1 MAAVEHAASADGTRI
16 GYRTRG
22 RGDPILLVHGSATT
36 GADWLFVLPMLRQRF
51 TVVSMDRRGR
61 SSSDDGPDYA
71 MEREAEDILAVLD
84 ASGAQLLVG
93 HSYGGLCSILA
104 AERIDRLRR
113 LLIYEPP
120 IAISERGL
128 PALDRLIASGDHGAA
143 LETFL
148 RFAGAAQEQRHA
160 IRSSPAW
167 PSLVAT
173 VPVLSRELHAGAAWR
188 SPRGPI
194 DVPTLWLQGTD
205 TKSPTY
211 LEGLEDLQGAFPDM
225 RQELIPHQSHFGH
238 VFAPEIF
245 ASLVASF
252 CADAGS

>member
-1 MAAVEHAASADGTRI
+1 MSADGTRI
-16 GYRTRG
+16 GYRTWG
-22 RGDPILLVHGSATT
+22 KGDRILFVHGSGTT
-36 GADWLFVLPMLRQRF
+36 GADWLFVLPLLRDRF
-51 TVVSMDRRGR
+51 TIVSMDRRGR
-61 SSSDDGPDYA
+61 STSDDAPDYA
-71 MEREAEDILAVLD
+71 MAREAEDILAVLD

-104 AERIDRLRR
+104 AERTDRLRR
-113 LLIYEPP
+113 LVIYEPP
-120 IAISERGL
+120 IAISKQGL

-148 RFAGAAQEQRHA
+148 RFAGAAQEQLDA

-173 VPVLSRELHAGAAWR
+173 VPVLSRELHTGAAWR
-188 SPRGPI
+188 SPGGPI
-194 DVPTLWLQGTD
+194 DVATLWLQGTE
-205 TKSPTY
+205 TKSPSY
-211 LEGLEDLQGAFPDM
+211 LEGLEELQGAFPDL

-252 CADAGS
+252 CGDGDS

>member
-1 MAAVEHAASADGTRI
+1 
-16 GYRTRG
+16 
-22 RGDPILLVHGSATT
+22 
-36 GADWLFVLPMLRQRF
+36 
-51 TVVSMDRRGR
+51 
-61 SSSDDGPDYA
+61 

-104 AERIDRLRR
+104 AERTDRLRR
-113 LLIYEPP
+113 LVIYEPP
-120 IAISERGL
+120 IAISEQGL
-128 PALDRLIASGDHGAA
+128 PALDRLIASGDHNAA

-148 RFAGAAQEQRHA
+148 RFAGAAQEQLDA

-188 SPRGPI
+188 SPSGPI

-205 TKSPTY
+205 TKSPAY
-211 LEGLEDLQGAFPDM
+211 LEGLEDLQGAFPDL
-225 RQELIPHQSHFGH
+225 RQELIPHQTHFGH

-245 ASLVASF
+245 ASLVVSF
-252 CADAGS
+252 CADGDS